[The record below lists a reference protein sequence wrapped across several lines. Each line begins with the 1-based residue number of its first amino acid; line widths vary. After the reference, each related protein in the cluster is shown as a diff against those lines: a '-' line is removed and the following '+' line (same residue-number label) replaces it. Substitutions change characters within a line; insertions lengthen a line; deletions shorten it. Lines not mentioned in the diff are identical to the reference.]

1 MGQKAEYRSA
11 KRSRALIRQA
21 YTDLLKEK
29 DLNKITVTD
38 IVKKADINRGTFY
51 AHYPDVRGVTEE
63 IEDEFIEE
71 MLNILAE
78 FKYENFFQNP
88 TPLLLKISRFL
99 EKDEEFYKVLIKS
112 NNSEIFLEKLKKIF
126 SNHMERIRA
135 EGNNRF
141 QKGYEFWNERKAFRK
156 YQPKK
161 IYLKGSLMDSRKITG
176 LKAFY
181 YLFAT
186 LLGLYPKQN
195 PHKPLSPELKEAWLK
210 IDRFSEEIRLVH
222 KENLNDLGEVNV
234 FITSVQAEITSTE
247 NERQK
252 YITGLE
258 DALTPMKGQSF
269 FLSVMSAPRG

>member
-112 NNSEIFLEKLKKIF
+112 NNSEIFLDKLKKIF
-126 SNHMERIRA
+126 SNHMLSNTDIPDDLKSTKTVKLRISYFS
-135 EGNNRF
+135 GGIVNV
-141 QKGYEFWNERKAFRK
+141 Y
-156 YQPKK
+156 
-161 IYLKGSLMDSRKITG
+161 
-176 LKAFY
+176 
-181 YLFAT
+181 
-186 LLGLYPKQN
+186 KQWFIG
-195 PHKPLSPELKEAWLK
+195 ELAC
-210 IDRFSEEIRLVH
+210 
-222 KENLNDLGEVNV
+222 NLNDIAL
-234 FITSVQAEITSTE
+234 EIS
-247 NERQK
+247 K
-252 YITGLE
+252 LLSLE
-258 DALTPMKGQSF
+258 TDL
-269 FLSVMSAPRG
+269 LIN

>member
-1 MGQKAEYRSA
+1 MGEKKEYRSA
-11 KRSRALIRQA
+11 KRSRTLIRQA
-21 YTDLLKEK
+21 YTELLKEK

-126 SNHMERIRA
+126 SNHMLSNTDIPDDLKSTKTVKLRIS
-135 EGNNRF
+135 
-141 QKGYEFWNERKAFRK
+141 Y
-156 YQPKK
+156 
-161 IYLKGSLMDSRKITG
+161 
-176 LKAFY
+176 
-181 YLFAT
+181 FAGGIVNVYKQWF
-186 LLGLYPKQN
+186 LGKL
-195 PHKPLSPELKEAWLK
+195 
-210 IDRFSEEIRLVH
+210 DC
-222 KENLNDLGEVNV
+222 NLNDIALEV
-234 FITSVQAEITSTE
+234 SKLLS
-247 NERQK
+247 
-252 YITGLE
+252 LE
-258 DALTPMKGQSF
+258 TDLLIG
-269 FLSVMSAPRG
+269 

>member
-126 SNHMERIRA
+126 SNHMLSNTDIPDDLKSTKTVKLRISYFS
-135 EGNNRF
+135 GGIVNV
-141 QKGYEFWNERKAFRK
+141 Y
-156 YQPKK
+156 
-161 IYLKGSLMDSRKITG
+161 
-176 LKAFY
+176 
-181 YLFAT
+181 
-186 LLGLYPKQN
+186 KQWFMG
-195 PHKPLSPELKEAWLK
+195 ELAC
-210 IDRFSEEIRLVH
+210 
-222 KENLNDLGEVNV
+222 NLNDIAL
-234 FITSVQAEITSTE
+234 EIS
-247 NERQK
+247 K
-252 YITGLE
+252 LLSLE
-258 DALTPMKGQSF
+258 TDL
-269 FLSVMSAPRG
+269 LIN